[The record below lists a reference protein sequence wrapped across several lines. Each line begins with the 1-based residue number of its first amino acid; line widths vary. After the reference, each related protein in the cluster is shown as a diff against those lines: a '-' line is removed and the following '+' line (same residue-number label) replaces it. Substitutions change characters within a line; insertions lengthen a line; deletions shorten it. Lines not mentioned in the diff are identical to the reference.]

1 MILANVNTLRAI
13 TITVIINTS
22 WVHTTSL
29 TTKISYISLSKSI
42 RAVLIM
48 MVCKKNFDLRH
59 NAKRSLALMGSLKF
73 VLYCWADVYSKRQT
87 SLKSSPL
94 WRIVWFSFCF
104 SAQHTAVTG
113 RTHPIN
119 YWWAADTAECLARA
133 RLPLGVDAHI
143 VTVTARITVIGFF
156 FGPSSWQP
164 CSRVGPRRN
173 EALVFREDF
182 LSFVHPVTWRVFLK
196 VSVKRGQAGH
206 YNLTLG
212 YPTDVGTTFSSHIN
226 NSCCFV

>member
-1 MILANVNTLRAI
+1 MILANVNALRAI
-13 TITVIINTS
+13 TITVTINTS

-48 MVCKKNFDLRH
+48 MVCKRKKKQHLTWDIMPNGVWHWWGLWSSFCTAEQTFTPKDKNCCNRMLD
-59 NAKRSLALMGSLKF
+59 
-73 VLYCWADVYSKRQT
+73 

-104 SAQHTAVTG
+104 SAQHTAVT
-113 RTHPIN
+113 HPFN

-156 FGPSSWQP
+156 L
-164 CSRVGPRRN
+164 
-173 EALVFREDF
+173 ALHRDSLAV
-182 LSFVHPVTWRVFLK
+182 V
-196 VSVKRGQAGH
+196 
-206 YNLTLG
+206 
-212 YPTDVGTTFSSHIN
+212 
-226 NSCCFV
+226 